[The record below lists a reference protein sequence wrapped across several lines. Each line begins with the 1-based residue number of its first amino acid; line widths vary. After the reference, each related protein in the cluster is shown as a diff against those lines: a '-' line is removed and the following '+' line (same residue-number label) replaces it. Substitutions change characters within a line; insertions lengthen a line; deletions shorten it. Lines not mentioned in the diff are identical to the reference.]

1 MKKKEIIELSV
12 TSCLII
18 VLLFAIVN
26 GAKSVGRTKRLGAQ
40 QASKKKVPPAKET
53 RIGQAQ
59 DITHVPEGKTL
70 FEKLDEE
77 TKDIKPTRD
86 PFSSGPIM
94 MLGISKFEGLNLMG
108 ILWDE
113 ESPKVII
120 NDEILGIGDDI
131 DGNTIVDI
139 RQNKVIL
146 NDGSKDFELRL

>member
-94 MLGISKFEGLNLMG
+94 MLGTGSHALNLAG